1 MTYSQSSLRIGDAI
15 PPTHTLDVIGQGL
28 FSGTVLA
35 GGVGPAIAC
44 TTPVPGDMISA
55 QGASVGDRY
64 GVGTYGDGRMRMF
77 TSKTLSG
84 AGLAFSL
91 ASTDS
96 SGPTGTFTDLFS
108 LNASSASCAVPL
120 AVTGGVTAS
129 GPISASSISSSGPLS
144 APSLAVSG
152 ALSANSFSCSGN
164 ITSGGTVQGQTLTST
179 GALNVGTTA
188 TVTGALTSASVTS
201 SGTVQGGTLASTGA
215 LTVATTATIT
225 GATTMNGG
233 ANITGPTSVTGSLT
247 ASGAVQSATL
257 AVSGNSTIGGTET
270 VTGMMT
276 MSGGGAVTGNLS
288 VSGTA
293 TAASLSSTG
302 PLSVAGPATLVGL
315 ATLRAGA
322 NVTGGV
328 SASGTVTGGALV
340 SNSTLNV
347 AGASTLSGPVGV
359 TGNVTASGTVQGA
372 VLTSTGALNVGTTAT
387 ISGLATIG
395 GGANVTGAVTASGT
409 VQGGALTSTGA
420 LAVAT
425 TATVQGAT
433 TLNGGAS
440 VTGNVTASGIVQ
452 GTTLSS
458 TAGTNVGG
466 ALTVGTTATVTGL
479 LTMSGG
485 GAVTGNLIASGNL
498 SSATLTTSGLATLSG
513 GATVT
518 GGVTASGTVQ
528 GGTLA
533 STGQLTVGGAATLS
547 GGLTE
552 QGPAVFNGVTT
563 HTTNLFVQGGS
574 SGGAGPRL
582 ELVAAGASGSST
594 GMDLSTFAFG
604 SSQAP
609 GWSLTATDAGT
620 FTDSLDLLQCTGA
633 GTTQANRL
641 HVNASNGYIGLG
653 GQISPASTL
662 DVTGTGNFSGLLTAG
677 SCTVAGTLTSNGLAV
692 LKSGATV
699 TGGVTASGAVQ
710 GATLASTGALTVGG
724 LATVTGLATLSGGL
738 NVTGAIAATT
748 SITAGTVGYFP
759 QLMVGGSTDTVS
771 TRAISALNA
780 SLATG
785 ASTYITLGQAAT
797 TNNQAEITFMYN
809 GSGSSSNTL
818 GLGFFGSATT
828 NRLWYNAA
836 GLLGIGLQTPSYALD
851 ALCPSTTGGMCVA
864 RFGSNTFG
872 VSLTQNYP
880 QVCLNTYFNGTSNLT
895 MATGWS
901 SYVDLTPS
909 TGFVTLR
916 TSQASTAAGAVA
928 SYNPAMV
935 IDPSGK
941 VGIFKTPTSALDVAG
956 GIKSSTDCIL
966 NTAAV
971 GALGLGPAAAFGY
984 SGLPSYGFGLSQTSS
999 GQTAVNC
1006 IAGQGVVFKD
1016 SNVTGMTYSN
1026 AGLRIGDA
1034 NPPTATLDIQGSIRI
1049 GGNCALDRHH
1059 DPMDIGTVLQYT
1071 FRTGSGSV
1079 VYDLSPSGINSTL
1092 SGTYA
1097 WSNSNPYDGLRGAYI
1112 AFNDASGVLI
1122 PGASVGSTAMTA
1134 SCWYQPSALSNSG
1147 LFNVLFCNGANRNL
1161 LCISGATSTIGVY
1174 NNGFVDS
1181 GFKIAMGSWYNLT
1194 VTAYVA
1200 SGTQT
1205 FAVYV
1210 NGKLVQTTTNTFSP
1224 ATYPFTAIGNV
1235 AGGGQAAQ
1243 GKLEDVRVWNRALST
1258 AEAVKLYSNK
1268 QFGIYR
1274 DLNTGYCGINLPMDG
1289 TGVPQYPLDV
1299 SGGFRASVQV
1309 WSMWSLS
1316 SSYGLASNT
1325 ATVLNTSNWSL
1336 VNGSFVGTS
1345 AGACLDSNGRLTFP
1359 ITGLYT
1365 ISFQGRFGAAA
1376 SNQDNALW
1384 FNPYTW
1390 TNVGFSGN
1398 SNTSTA
1404 RIGITESLGMLGGT
1418 ATYTGMFTAG
1428 DKMWP
1433 CAYAQ
1438 SSTSITP
1445 TSTTGSTMLGMT
1457 LIYACN

>member
-1 MTYSQSSLRIGDAI
+1 MTYNQSSLRIGDGSN
-15 PPTHTLDVIGQGL
+15 PTHTLDVIGQGL

-44 TTPVPGDMISA
+44 TTAVPGDMISA
-55 QGASVGDRY
+55 QGSSVGDRY
-64 GVGTYGDGRMRMF
+64 GVGAYGDGKMRLF
-77 TSKTLSG
+77 TSKALSG
-84 AGLAFSL
+84 AGLALSL

-96 SGPTGTFTDLFS
+96 QGPTGTFTDLFS
-108 LNASSASCAVPL
+108 LTASSASCAVPL
-120 AVTGGVTAS
+120 AVTGGVTAT
-129 GPISASSISSSGPLS
+129 GAISASSISSSGPLS
-144 APSLAVSG
+144 APSLSVSG
-152 ALSANSFSCSGN
+152 PLSANSFSCSGN

-233 ANITGPTSVTGSLT
+233 ASITGTTSVTGSLT

-257 AVSGNSTIGGTET
+257 AVSGNSTVGGTET
-270 VTGMMT
+270 VTGLMT

-293 TAASLSSTG
+293 SAASLSSTG
-302 PLSVAGPATLVGL
+302 PLSVAGPATIGGL
-315 ATLRAGA
+315 ATLSAGA
-322 NVTGGV
+322 SVTGGV
-328 SASGTVTGGALV
+328 NASGTVTGGALV
-340 SNSTLNV
+340 SSSTLNV
-347 AGASTLSGPVGV
+347 AGASTLSGAVGV
-359 TGNVTASGTVQGA
+359 SGSVTASGTVQGA

-387 ISGLATIG
+387 ISGLATLG
-395 GGANVTGAVTASGT
+395 GGAAVTGAVTASGT

-440 VTGNVTASGIVQ
+440 VTGNVTASGTVQ
-452 GTTLSS
+452 ATTLSS

-485 GAVTGNLIASGNL
+485 GAVTGNLAASGSV
-498 SSATLTTSGLATLSG
+498 SSATLTTSGLATLNG
-513 GATVT
+513 GANVT
-518 GGVTASGTVQ
+518 GAVTASGTVQ
-528 GGTLA
+528 GGTLS
-533 STGQLTVGGAATLS
+533 STGQLTVGGPATLS

-582 ELVAAGASGSST
+582 ELVAGGASGSTT
-594 GMDLSTFAFG
+594 GMDLSTFVFG

-620 FTDSLDLLQCTGA
+620 WTDSLDLLQCTGA
-633 GTTQANRL
+633 GTTQANRV

-653 GQISPASTL
+653 GQTSPASTL
-662 DVTGTGNFSGLLTAG
+662 DVTGAGNFSGSLTAG
-677 SCTVAGTLTSNGLAV
+677 TCTVAGTLTSNGSAV

-710 GATLASTGALTVGG
+710 GASLASTGALTVGG
-724 LATVTGLATLSGGL
+724 TASVTGLATLSGGL

-748 SITAGTVGYFP
+748 SITAGTVGNFP
-759 QLMVGGSTDTVS
+759 QIMVGGSTDTVS
-771 TRAISALNA
+771 SRAISALNA

-785 ASTYITLGQAAT
+785 ASTTITLGQAAT
-797 TNNQAEITFMYN
+797 TNNQAEMAFMYN

-818 GLGFFGSATT
+818 SLGFYGSATT
-828 NRLWYNAA
+828 NRLWYTAA
-836 GLLGIGLQTPSYALD
+836 GLLGIGMQTPSYALD
-851 ALCPSTTGGMCVA
+851 ALCPSTTAGMCVA

-901 SYVDLTPS
+901 SYVDLAPS

-916 TSQASTAAGAVA
+916 TSAASTAAGAAA

-935 IDPSGK
+935 IDPSGR

-956 GIKSSTDCIL
+956 GVKSSADCVL

-971 GALGLGPAAAFGY
+971 GTLGLGTAAAFGY
-984 SGLPSYGFGLSQTSS
+984 SGLPSYGFSLSQASS

-1006 IAGQGVVFKD
+1006 VAGQGVVFKD

-1026 AGLRIGDA
+1026 AALRIGDA
-1034 NPPTATLDIQGSIRI
+1034 NPPTATLDVQGSIRI
-1049 GGNCALDRHH
+1049 GSRCALDRHH
-1059 DPMDIGTVLQYT
+1059 DPMDNAVILQYT

-1112 AFNDASGVLI
+1112 AFSDASGVLI
-1122 PGASVGSTAMTA
+1122 PGGTVGSTTMTA
-1134 SCWYQPSALSNSG
+1134 SCWYQPSALNSS

-1161 LCISGATSTIGVY
+1161 LCISGGTSTIGVFT
-1174 NNGFVDS
+1174 NGFVDS

-1194 VTAYVA
+1194 VTAYVV

-1243 GKLEDVRVWNRALST
+1243 GKLEDVRVWNRALNT
-1258 AEAVKLYSNK
+1258 GEVVKLYSEK
-1268 QFGIYR
+1268 QYGIYR
-1274 DLNTGYCGINLPMDG
+1274 DVNTGYCGINLPMDS
-1289 TGVPQYPLDV
+1289 TGIPQYPLDV
-1299 SGGFRASVQV
+1299 SGGFRASVQA
-1309 WSMWSLS
+1309 WGMWSLS
-1316 SSYGLASNT
+1316 SSYGLSGNT
-1325 ATVLNTSNWSL
+1325 ATVLNTSNWNL

-1345 AGACLDSNGRLTFP
+1345 AGACLDSSGRLTFP

-1365 ISFQGRFGAAA
+1365 ISFQGRFFSAA
-1376 SNQDNALW
+1376 SNQDNAIW

-1404 RIGITESLGMLGGT
+1404 RIGIAEAQGMLSGT

-1438 SSTSITP
+1438 SGSAIVA
-1445 TSTTGSTMLGMT
+1445 TSTAGSTMLGIT